1 VSFDEAI
8 KKVALAEDTS
18 CISDSDIP
26 TLAKRVRP
34 SDSVYVQSKL
44 FSSVGIKKVYLAPL
58 LPLHVIC
65 CVANC
70 H

>member
-44 FSSVGIKKVYLAPL
+44 FSSVGIKKV
-58 LPLHVIC
+58 
-65 CVANC
+65 
-70 H
+70 